1 MRRLLLFWLLLQLA
15 ACAAALGPGAFKT
28 QTGDLLAEAD
38 RLYQAHRYDEA
49 LSRYEQYLKTT
60 PQGEGWQR
68 AWLRAAEIYGI
79 KGNWLQARQLYE
91 KLVTAPVDRGVAL
104 RARWGI
110 GQAQYKLGNLP
121 EAERVLE
128 DLTASALPPE
138 LRFKTN
144 ALLTEI
150 ALQRG
155 DLSLAF
161 NRLLLVA
168 RELGA
173 GEEEWYQDL
182 KKRFLEQATVAD
194 LERLAAFYP
203 EVPLAP
209 AILLQLAKLELQDG
223 HPDKA
228 RGWIT
233 ALQQRF
239 PQSPEVA
246 AALELL
252 PPESKPA
259 ALPLVGCL
267 LPLSGSHAQEGREV
281 QKGLELAAHQKGLRL
296 VVVDAGDQPE
306 TVSKGIEQLAAD
318 PEIPLAV
325 GFFPSPVAD
334 TAALTAQKAELP
346 LLALTPKKD
355 ITRIG
360 PYIFRDFVT
369 PQLLLAALIE
379 QVQQRW
385 NWRQFAILA
394 PANRYGQ
401 TMARYFI
408 DLTTA
413 AGGMI
418 VAQAF
423 YEEGSQ
429 DLTKELEILVQ
440 ATQGGQSP
448 QAPAAIFVPDE
459 APGVAAVAQALAKT
473 PLASIPILGT
483 NLLSAQ
489 EVLAQAGAL
498 EGVIF
503 PEAFTVADPD
513 PEVQGF
519 ITSYRQEYGEFPG
532 YLAAQGYSSLQLA
545 SAALAA
551 AAGPRAKVAEALART
566 RINLGFSLSRGF
578 SPQREGEIRFKLV
591 QIKGGAYEVLP

>member
-1 MRRLLLFWLLLQLA
+1 MKRLLFFWFLLQLA
-15 ACAAALGPGAFKT
+15 ACAPALGPGAVKT
-28 QTGDLLAEAD
+28 QPGDLLAEAD
-38 RLYQAHRYDEA
+38 RFYQTHRYDEA

-60 PQGEGWQR
+60 PQGESWQR

-79 KGNWLQARQLYE
+79 RGNWLKARQLYD
-91 KLVTAPVDRGVAL
+91 KLLTAPVDRSVAVQ
-104 RARWGI
+104 ARWGI
-110 GQAQYKLGNLP
+110 GQAQYKLGNLS
-121 EAERVLE
+121 EAEQVLE
-128 DLTASALPPE
+128 NLTASTLTPE

-168 RELGA
+168 REPAA
-173 GEEEWYQDL
+173 GDEEWYQDL
-182 KKRFLEQATVAD
+182 KKRFLEQATAAD
-194 LERLAAFYP
+194 LERLAALYP

-209 AILLQLAKLELQDG
+209 AILLQLAKQELQNG
-223 HPDKA
+223 NPEKA

-252 PPESKPA
+252 PPEPKPA
-259 ALPLVGCL
+259 AMPLVGCL

-281 QKGLELAAHQKGLRL
+281 QRGLELAANQKGLRL

-306 TVSKGIEQLAAD
+306 SVSKGIDQLAAD

-325 GFFPSPVAD
+325 GFFPSAVAD
-334 TAALTAQKAELP
+334 TAALTAQKAGLP

-355 ITRIG
+355 ITKIG

-369 PQLLLAALIE
+369 PQLLLTALID

-385 NWRQFAILA
+385 DWRQFAILA
-394 PANRYGQ
+394 PNNRYGQ
-401 TMARYFI
+401 TMARFFI

-423 YEEGSQ
+423 YEEGAR

-440 ATQGGQSP
+440 ATQGGLSP
-448 QAPAAIFVPDE
+448 QAPAAVFVPDE
-459 APGVAAVAQALAKT
+459 APGVAAVAQALAHT
-473 PLASIPILGT
+473 PLAAVPIVGT
-483 NLLSAQ
+483 NLLSAP
-489 EVLAQAGAL
+489 EALAQAGAL

-513 PEVQGF
+513 PDVQGF
-519 ITSYRQEYGEFPG
+519 ISAYRQEYGEFPG
-532 YLAAQGYSSLQLA
+532 YLAAQGYSSLQVA
-545 SAALAA
+545 AAALASGPTSRA
-551 AAGPRAKVAEALART
+551 AAAEALART
-566 RINLGFSLSRGF
+566 KVDAGFCLSRGF
-578 SPQREGEIRFKLV
+578 TPQREAEIKFRLVRFEAGSY
-591 QIKGGAYEVLP
+591 QILP